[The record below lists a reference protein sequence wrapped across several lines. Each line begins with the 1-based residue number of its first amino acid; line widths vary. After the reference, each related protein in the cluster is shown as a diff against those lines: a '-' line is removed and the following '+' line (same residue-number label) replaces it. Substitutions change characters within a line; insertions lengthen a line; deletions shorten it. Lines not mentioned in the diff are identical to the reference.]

1 VSTTRST
8 SIDGTHLS
16 DGELLAMT
24 RDLDE
29 MHRDLFSRFQQ
40 AVAQMTEGWREWAES
55 DPALSRGS
63 ASRRS
68 FLHGG
73 LVTTGAVGG
82 AALLA
87 ACGGG
92 SSGPATGGSVSR
104 SSSAAEP
111 ADLTVARLAASLE
124 ALAVGTY
131 QTVLDAAQRGT
142 LGAVPPAIGTFVT
155 TAKTQH
161 ADHENAWN
169 AALKSAGRPVQT
181 APDPQYKKLVDAA
194 LPNVMT
200 VEDAARLALTLETV
214 AVETYT
220 AGSARMSSKA
230 HRLVALTIAPV
241 EAQHVAVLYYVLGQY
256 PVPDAFITTDM
267 AASPQDLS
275 ES

>member
-1 VSTTRST
+1 MSRTST

-29 MHRDLFSRFQQ
+29 MHRDLLPRFHQ

-55 DPALSRGS
+55 DRAVRRRPAT
-63 ASRRS
+63 RRS
-68 FLHGG
+68 FLRGG
-73 LVTTGAVGG
+73 LATTGAVGG

-92 SSGPATGGSVSR
+92 TAPATGGSVSR
-104 SSSAAEP
+104 SGSVAEP
-111 ADLTVARLAASLE
+111 TDLTVARLAASLE
-124 ALAVGTY
+124 ALAVSTY

-142 LGAVPPAIGTFVT
+142 LGAVPPAIGGFVT
-155 TAKTQH
+155 TAKMQH

-181 APDPQYKKLVDAA
+181 APDPHYKKVVDAA
-194 LPNVMT
+194 LPNVRT
-200 VEDAARLALTLETV
+200 AGDAARLALTLETV

-220 AGSARMSSKA
+220 AGSAMVTSKA

-241 EAQHVAVLYYVLGQY
+241 EAQHAAILHYVLGQY
-256 PVPDAFITTDM
+256 PVPDAFIKTDM

-275 ES
+275 ET